1 MSEKSYTKYLG
12 TVLDDRYQILE
23 KIGEGGMA
31 IVFRA
36 LDTRLNREVAVKI
49 VRDELFGDEEIS
61 RQFFAEAHAVA
72 KLSHPGIV
80 AIYDVSQTEDLSYLV
95 MELLSGITLRQYME
109 RKHPVPWKQV
119 LHFSRQIAD
128 ALQHAHERGIIH
140 RDIKP
145 QNIMLLPNGSI
156 KVADFGIAA
165 FQHELNETK
174 GEALGSLHYIAPE
187 QLRGK
192 KADARGDVYSLGVSM
207 YEMLTGYKPYT
218 GETPMEILQQQ
229 KSGSLLPVRAFDVD
243 VPEEF
248 ENIVMKAMAVDPAE
262 RYQSSQEL
270 KTALNRFTDKVVKA
284 ENRARNGLG
293 EQEGGPLKV
302 SVTPTVNI
310 PKWEYVRSMRR
321 SNRIGFSTGS
331 FALLA
336 VMVMMF
342 VFLWNFWL
350 RDVFTEAQRVEL
362 PNFVGS
368 SYDTISHD
376 VSLTSRYKFTVTEV
390 VDTSTPAGTVLAQD
404 PVAGRSLMLTDEGM
418 PVRLSVSTGYVL
430 SEVPNVVGSDYREA
444 TRVLQNA
451 GFVVEISNQTSQ
463 TVAKDLVISS
473 SPSAGES
480 ISAGSTVYL
489 TVSSG
494 VQISYVRM
502 PNLVGL
508 SEDAAIEK
516 LRNAN
521 LTYGGSERITSVYDA
536 GTVISQS
543 VVAFAEVEE
552 LTNVTLTVSSGGAGG
567 IFY

>member
-1 MSEKSYTKYLG
+1 MSERSYTKYLG
-12 TVLDDRYQILE
+12 VVLDDRYEILE

-31 IVFRA
+31 IVYRA
-36 LDTRLNREVAVKI
+36 MDTRLNREVAVKI
-49 VRDELFGDEEIS
+49 VREELFGDSEIS
-61 RQFFAEAHAVA
+61 RRFFAEAHAVA

-80 AIYDVSQTEDLSYLV
+80 AVYDVSQTEEISYLV
-95 MELLSGITLRQYME
+95 MELISGITLRQYME

-145 QNIMLLPNGSI
+145 QNIMLLPNGAI

-165 FQHELNETK
+165 FENELKETK
-174 GEALGSLHYIAPE
+174 GQALGSLHYIAPE

-207 YEMLTGYKPYT
+207 YEMLTGFKPYI
-218 GETPMEILQQQ
+218 GETPAEILQKQ
-229 KSGSLLPVRAFDVD
+229 KNGSLLPVRAFDVD
-243 VPEEF
+243 VPEEL
-248 ENIVMKAMAVDPAE
+248 ESIVLKAMSVDVKE
-262 RYQSSQEL
+262 RYQSAGEL
-270 KTALNRFTDKVVKA
+270 KIALDRFI
-284 ENRARNGLG
+284 NHLRNGSG
-293 EQEGGPLKV
+293 RVEGGPLKV
-302 SVTPTVNI
+302 AVTPTVNI
-310 PKWEYVRSMRR
+310 PKWEYVRSIRR

-336 VMVMMF
+336 MAVAMF

-350 RDVFTEAQRVEL
+350 KDVFEPAQRMEL

-376 VSLTSRYKFTVTEV
+376 VSLTSRYDFTVNYV
-390 VDTSTPAGTVLAQD
+390 VDITTPAGTVLSQD
-404 PVAGRSLMLTDEGM
+404 PVAGRTLMVTDEGM
-418 PVRLSVSTGYVL
+418 PVRLTVSTGYVL
-430 SEVPNVVGSDYREA
+430 NEVPNVVGMNYREA
-444 TRVLQNA
+444 MLQLQNA
-451 GFVVEISNQTSQ
+451 GFAVEVSNETSQ
-463 TVAKDLVISS
+463 TVEKDIVIGS
-473 SPSAGES
+473 SPAAGEQ

-494 VQISYVRM
+494 VQINYVRM
-502 PNLVGL
+502 PNLIGL
-508 SEDAAIEK
+508 SEAAAIEK
-516 LRNAN
+516 LRSAN
-521 LTYGGSERITSVYDA
+521 LTYIGSERIPSVYDV
-536 GTVISQS
+536 GTVIAQS

-552 LTNVTLTVSSGGAGG
+552 LTGITLSVSSGDGG

>member
-1 MSEKSYTKYLG
+1 MSERSYTKYLG
-12 TVLDDRYQILE
+12 VVLDDRYEILE

-31 IVFRA
+31 IVYRA
-36 LDTRLNREVAVKI
+36 MDTRLNREVAVKI

-61 RQFFAEAHAVA
+61 SRFFAEAHAVA

-80 AIYDVSQTEDLSYLV
+80 AVYDVSQTEDVSYLV
-95 MELLSGITLRQYME
+95 MELISGITLRQYME

-145 QNIMLLPNGSI
+145 QNIMLLPNGAI

-165 FQHELNETK
+165 FEKELKETK
-174 GEALGSLHYIAPE
+174 GQALGSLHYIAPE
-187 QLRGK
+187 QLRGR

-207 YEMLTGYKPYT
+207 YEMLTGFKPYT
-218 GETPMEILQQQ
+218 GETPSEILQKQNN
-229 KSGSLLPVRAFDVD
+229 GSLLPIRAFDVD
-243 VPEEF
+243 VPEEL
-248 ENIVMKAMAVDPAE
+248 ESIVLKAMSVDAKE
-262 RYQSSQEL
+262 RYQSAGEL
-270 KTALNRFTDKVVKA
+270 KNALNKFTDHILTA
-284 ENRARNGLG
+284 EKRARNGLG
-293 EQEGGPLKV
+293 EIEGSPLKV
-302 SVTPTVNI
+302 AVTPSVNI
-310 PKWEYVRSMRR
+310 PKWEYVQSMRR

-336 VMVMMF
+336 MAVAMF

-350 RDVFTEAQRVEL
+350 RDVFEPTQRMEL

-368 SYDTISHD
+368 SYETISHD
-376 VSLTSRYKFTVTEV
+376 VSLTSKYRFTVNYV
-390 VDTSTPAGTVLAQD
+390 VDISTPAGTVLSQD
-404 PVAGRSLMLTDEGM
+404 PVAGRTLMVTDEGM

-430 SEVPNVVGSDYREA
+430 TDVPNVVGMNYREA
-444 TRVLQNA
+444 MLQLQNA
-451 GFVVEISNQTSQ
+451 GFTVEISNETSQ
-463 TVAKDLVISS
+463 TVAKDIVIGS
-473 SPSAGES
+473 SPAAGEQ

-489 TVSSG
+489 SVSSG

-502 PNLVGL
+502 PNLIGL
-508 SEDAAIEK
+508 SEAAAIEK

-521 LTYGGSERITSVYDA
+521 LTYIGSERIASVYDV
-536 GTVISQS
+536 GTVIAQS

-552 LTNVTLTVSSGGAGG
+552 LTGITLTVSSGDGG

>member
-1 MSEKSYTKYLG
+1 MSERSYTKYLG
-12 TVLDDRYQILE
+12 VVLDDRYEILE

-31 IVFRA
+31 IVYRA
-36 LDTRLNREVAVKI
+36 MDTRLNREVAVKI

-61 RQFFAEAHAVA
+61 SRFFAEAHAVA

-80 AIYDVSQTEDLSYLV
+80 AVYDVSQTEDVSYLV
-95 MELLSGITLRQYME
+95 MELISGITLRQYME

-145 QNIMLLPNGSI
+145 QNIMLLPNGAI

-165 FQHELNETK
+165 FEKELKETK
-174 GEALGSLHYIAPE
+174 GQALGSLHYIAPE
-187 QLRGK
+187 QLRGR

-207 YEMLTGYKPYT
+207 YEMLK
-218 GETPMEILQQQ
+218 QNN
-229 KSGSLLPVRAFDVD
+229 GSLLPIRAFDVD
-243 VPEEF
+243 VPEEL
-248 ENIVMKAMAVDPAE
+248 ESIVLKAMSVDAKE
-262 RYQSSQEL
+262 RYQSAGEL
-270 KTALNRFTDKVVKA
+270 KNALNKFTDHILTA
-284 ENRARNGLG
+284 EKRARNGLG
-293 EQEGGPLKV
+293 EIEGSPLKV
-302 SVTPTVNI
+302 AVTPSVNI
-310 PKWEYVRSMRR
+310 PKWEYVQSMRR

-336 VMVMMF
+336 MAVAMF

-350 RDVFTEAQRVEL
+350 RDVFEPAQRMEL

-368 SYDTISHD
+368 SYETISHD
-376 VSLTSRYKFTVTEV
+376 VSLTSKYRFTVNYV
-390 VDTSTPAGTVLAQD
+390 VDISTPAGTVLSQD
-404 PVAGRSLMLTDEGM
+404 PVAGRTLMVTDEGM

-430 SEVPNVVGSDYREA
+430 TDVPNVVGMNYREA
-444 TRVLQNA
+444 MLQLQNA
-451 GFVVEISNQTSQ
+451 GFTVEISNETSQ
-463 TVAKDLVISS
+463 TVAKDIVIGS
-473 SPSAGES
+473 SPAAGEQ

-489 TVSSG
+489 SVSSG

-502 PNLVGL
+502 PNLIGL
-508 SEDAAIEK
+508 SEAAAIEK

-521 LTYGGSERITSVYDA
+521 LTYIGSERIASVYDV
-536 GTVISQS
+536 GTVIAQS

-552 LTNVTLTVSSGGAGG
+552 LTGITLTVSSGDGG

>member
-218 GETPMEILQQQ
+218 GET
-229 KSGSLLPVRAFDVD
+229 
-243 VPEEF
+243 

-336 VMVMMF
+336 VVVMMF